1 MVDFVSYTTVD
12 QALVPKTLQ
21 NIDVAK
27 QDLLNHLYTR
37 KGERVMEPNFGSR
50 IPFLV
55 FEPLDDRT
63 KREIEAD
70 IDDIIALD
78 PRWKLASK
86 VVQDGEHSVTVA
98 LRLIYQNITEQ
109 ELVVEYERDTA

>member
-1 MVDFVSYTTVD
+1 MVDFVSYTTVG

-21 NIDVAK
+21 NVDVAK

-37 KGERVMEPNFGSR
+37 KGERVMDPEFGSR
-50 IPFLV
+50 IPYLV
-55 FEPLDDRT
+55 FDPLDDRT
-63 KREIEAD
+63 KRAIEAD

-78 PRWKLASK
+78 PRWKLESK
-86 VVQDGEHSVTVA
+86 NIVDGDHSVTIA
-98 LRLIYQNITEQ
+98 LRLLYQNITEQ